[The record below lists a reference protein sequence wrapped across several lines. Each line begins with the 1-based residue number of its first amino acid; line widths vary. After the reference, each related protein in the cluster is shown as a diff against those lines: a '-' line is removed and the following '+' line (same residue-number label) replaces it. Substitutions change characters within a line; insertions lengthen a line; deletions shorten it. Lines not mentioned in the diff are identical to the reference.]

1 MDAFKIELFEKETG
15 KAFPDFRTL
24 DKEECAVLCRRFCG
38 KMQIPKLKMPAVGYL
53 ERKGAF
59 VENFNALQDGF
70 NVSEL
75 FACLKVTA
83 DIIYVCWDNFE
94 TIDIMSLQDF
104 SRHFDDIWFPAADN
118 IIVFPQEMS
127 FVLLVRHD
135 GAVYFYR

>member
-1 MDAFKIELFEKETG
+1 MDGFKIELFEKEKG
-15 KAFPDFRTL
+15 KAFPQFYAL
-24 DKEECAVLCRRFCG
+24 DKEECGVLYRRFCS
-38 KMQIPKLKMPAVGYL
+38 KMQIPGQKMPVFDYF

-59 VENFNALQDGF
+59 VEKFNALQDGF

-94 TIDIMSLQDF
+94 TIDRMSLQDF

-118 IIVFPQEMS
+118 VIVFPQEMS
-127 FVLLVRHD
+127 FMVMIRHD
-135 GAVYFYR
+135 GAAYFYR

>member
-15 KAFPDFRTL
+15 KAFPHFYTL
-24 DKEECAVLCRRFCG
+24 GKEECGELYRQFCS
-38 KMQIPKLKMPAVGYL
+38 KMQIPELKMPVFDYL

-59 VENFNALQDGF
+59 VENFNALQEGF
-70 NVSEL
+70 DVSEL

-94 TIDIMSLQDF
+94 TTDRMSLQDF
-104 SRHFDDIWFPAADN
+104 SQHFDDIWFPAADN
-118 IIVFPQEMS
+118 VIVFPQEMS
-127 FVLLVRHD
+127 FMVMVRHD